1 MSEITLVS
9 QAMPGEIKVPH
20 LGGGPSRGIDCHFE
34 VKESIRLQ
42 NILQIEDDC
51 KESFCIF
58 GTPLFDSKLKK
69 DYFLPNAIWACVS
82 TLNSLHQ
89 KKTI

>member
-20 LGGGPSRGIDCHFE
+20 LGGGPSRGSDCHFE
-34 VKESIRLQ
+34 VKECRRLQ

-51 KESFCIF
+51 RESFCIC
-58 GTPLFDSKLKK
+58 GTPLLDSKLKK
-69 DYFLPNAIWACVS
+69 DYFCQMQFGPVCQL
-82 TLNSLHQ
+82 
-89 KKTI
+89 

>member
-20 LGGGPSRGIDCHFE
+20 LGGGPSRGSDCHFE
-34 VKESIRLQ
+34 VRECRRLQ

-51 KESFCIF
+51 KESFCVF

-69 DYFLPNAIWACVS
+69 DYFCQMQFGPVCQL
-82 TLNSLHQ
+82 
-89 KKTI
+89 